1 MVCQLAYAQVGQ
13 QIEVELVEFLSEIDT
28 PNMASL
34 SSKQLLQTNDL
45 RQLTLK
51 CEEDV
56 KHGIAV
62 L

>member
-13 QIEVELVEFLSEIDT
+13 QIEVELVEIISKIDT

-51 CEEDV
+51 CEKDV
-56 KHGIAV
+56 KH
-62 L
+62 

>member
-13 QIEVELVEFLSEIDT
+13 QIEVELVEFLNEIDT

-34 SSKQLLQTNDL
+34 SSKQLLQRSDL
-45 RQLTLK
+45 QQLTYK

-56 KHGIAV
+56 KH
-62 L
+62 

>member
-13 QIEVELVEFLSEIDT
+13 QIEVELVEIISKIDT

-34 SSKQLLQTNDL
+34 SLKQLLQTNDL

-56 KHGIAV
+56 KH
-62 L
+62 